1 MSESGQLKKE
11 FGQRD
16 VQRMRNII
24 TGKTGDRTAIQSG
37 YEKSK
42 QEYKEGDIWEEWVG
56 HEVTKDDIRALTVAD
71 VAPLYKKKYWDK
83 CRCDDLPH
91 GVDFAVFDLAINSGT
106 GRASKFLQTACGVA
120 ADGAIGPATLAAVAK
135 MNPRELATKICERR
149 LEFLQALPTW
159 GTFGKGWGRRV
170 AETEEIA
177 FKMVG

>member
-1 MSESGQLKKE
+1 MKDNFEECLAHVLKHE
-11 FGQRD
+11 G
-16 VQRMRNII
+16 
-24 TGKTGDRTAIQSG
+24 G
-37 YEKSK
+37 YVDHPKDPGGATNLGCTK
-42 QEYKEGDIWEEWVG
+42 KVWEEWVG
-56 HEVTKDDIRALTVAD
+56 HEVTKDDIKALTVAD

-159 GTFGKGWGRRV
+159 ETFGKGWGRRV
-170 AETEEIA
+170 AETEEVA

>member
-1 MSESGQLKKE
+1 VKDNFEECLAHVLKHE
-11 FGQRD
+11 G
-16 VQRMRNII
+16 
-24 TGKTGDRTAIQSG
+24 G
-37 YEKSK
+37 YVDHPKDPGGATNLGVTK
-42 QEYKEGDIWEEWVG
+42 KVWEEWVG
-56 HEVTKDDIRALTVAD
+56 REVTKDDIRSLTVAD

-106 GRASKFLQTACGVA
+106 GRASKFLQGACGVA

-135 MNPRELATKICERR
+135 MNPRELASKICERR

-159 GTFGKGWGRRV
+159 ETFGKGWGRRV
-170 AETEEIA
+170 AETEEVA